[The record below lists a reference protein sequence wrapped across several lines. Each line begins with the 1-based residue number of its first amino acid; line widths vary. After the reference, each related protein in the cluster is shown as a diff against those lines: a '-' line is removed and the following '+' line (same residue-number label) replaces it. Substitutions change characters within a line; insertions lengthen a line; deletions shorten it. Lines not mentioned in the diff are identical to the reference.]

1 MSRTTMNSRPD
12 PHEIL
17 AGAATMAAIKL
28 LGVKVSF
35 ERLARFLSA
44 VEAEGTYNGTDIYE
58 VMQGVCDMA
67 SAALGFLVSP
77 EEEAKLHDVGMKM
90 DDVEFEK
97 MVSELE
103 EGGHA

>member
-1 MSRTTMNSRPD
+1 MGDLMN
-12 PHEIL
+12 PHEL
-17 AGAATMAAIKL
+17 MAASATMATVKL
-28 LGVKVSF
+28 LGVKVAF
-35 ERLARFLSA
+35 ERLARYMA
-44 VEAEGTYNGTDIYE
+44 AIGAEGTYNGTDIYE

-77 EEEAKLHDVGMKM
+77 EEEAKLHGIGMAK
-90 DDVEFEK
+90 DDEEFEK

>member
-1 MSRTTMNSRPD
+1 MSRMTNSMPD
-12 PHEIL
+12 PHELL
-17 AGAATMAAIKL
+17 AQASTVAVIKL

-58 VMQGVCDMA
+58 VMQGVHDSV
-67 SAALGFLVSP
+67 SAALSYLVPP
-77 EEEAKLHDVGMKM
+77 EAEAEMRNVGMLK
-90 DDVEFEK
+90 DDEEFEA
-97 MVSELE
+97 MMSGLE

>member
-1 MSRTTMNSRPD
+1 MGNLMN
-12 PHEIL
+12 PHEIM
-17 AGAATMAAIKL
+17 AASATMAAVKL

-35 ERLARFLSA
+35 ERLARYMA
-44 VEAEGTYNGTDIYE
+44 AIGAEGTYNGTDIYE

-77 EEEAKLHDVGMKM
+77 EEESRMRNLGMLK
-90 DDVEFEK
+90 DDEEFDA
-97 MVSELE
+97 MMRELE

>member
-1 MSRTTMNSRPD
+1 MGNLMN
-12 PHEIL
+12 PHEL
-17 AGAATMAAIKL
+17 MAASATMAAVKL

-35 ERLARFLSA
+35 ERLARFMSA
-44 VEAEGTYNGTDIYE
+44 IGAEGTYNGTDIYE
-58 VMQGVCDMA
+58 VMQGVHDMV
-67 SAALGFLVSP
+67 SAALGYLVSP
-77 EEEAKLHDVGMKM
+77 EDEAKLHDIGMKM

>member
-1 MSRTTMNSRPD
+1 MNNNMPD
-12 PHEIL
+12 PHDIM
-17 AGAATMAAIKL
+17 ASAATVAAIKL

-44 VEAEGTYNGTDIYE
+44 IGAEGTYNGTDIYE
-58 VMQGVCDMA
+58 VMQGVHDMV
-67 SAALGFLVSP
+67 SAALGYLVTP
-77 EEEAKLHDVGMKM
+77 EDEAKLHDVGMKM
-90 DDVEFEK
+90 DDEAFEK

>member
-1 MSRTTMNSRPD
+1 MGNLMN
-12 PHEIL
+12 PHEL
-17 AGAATMAAIKL
+17 MAASATVAAIKL

-35 ERLARFLSA
+35 ARLARFLSA
-44 VEAEGTYNGTDIYE
+44 IDAEGTYNGTDIYE
-58 VMQGVCDMA
+58 VMQGVHDMV

-77 EEEAKLHDVGMKM
+77 EEESEMHDLGMLK
-90 DDVEFEK
+90 DDEEFEK

>member
-1 MSRTTMNSRPD
+1 MNSMPD
-12 PHEIL
+12 PQDL
-17 AGAATMAAIKL
+17 MTSATAVAMVKL

-35 ERLARFLSA
+35 ERLARFMSA
-44 VEAEGTYNGTDIYE
+44 IEAGGTYNGTDIHE
-58 VMQGVCDMA
+58 MLQGVHDLV
-67 SAALGFLVSP
+67 SAALGYLVSP
-77 EEEAKLHDVGMKM
+77 EDEAKLHDVGMKM

>member
-1 MSRTTMNSRPD
+1 MRSMPN
-12 PHEIL
+12 PHDIM
-17 AGAATMAAIKL
+17 ASAATMAAIKL

-44 VEAEGTYNGTDIYE
+44 IGAEGTYNGTDIYE
-58 VMQGVCDMA
+58 VMQGVHDMV
-67 SAALGFLVSP
+67 SAALGYLVSP
-77 EEEAKLHDVGMKM
+77 EDEAKLHDVGMKM
-90 DDVEFEK
+90 DDEAFEK

>member
-1 MSRTTMNSRPD
+1 MNSMPD
-12 PHEIL
+12 PHELL
-17 AGAATMAAIKL
+17 AETATVAAIKL
-28 LGVKVSF
+28 LGVKIAF
-35 ERLARFLSA
+35 ERIARFMSA
-44 VEAEGTYNGTDIYE
+44 IDAEGTYNGTDIYE

-77 EEEAKLHDVGMKM
+77 EEEAKLHGIGMAK
-90 DDVEFEK
+90 DDEEFEK